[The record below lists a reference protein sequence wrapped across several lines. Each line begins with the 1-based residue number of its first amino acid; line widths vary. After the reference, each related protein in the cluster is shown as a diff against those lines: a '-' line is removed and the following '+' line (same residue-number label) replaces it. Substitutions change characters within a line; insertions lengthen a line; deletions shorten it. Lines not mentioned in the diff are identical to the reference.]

1 MGSPALNQLPGSNC
15 GTGTDS
21 VPVFNCIVILSRD
34 ATTARLK
41 GRIANLA
48 DISADGN
55 AEREL
60 LMALTK
66 RFKAIVSD
74 CVQNQRAIPWID
86 PPEQPA
92 PGEMQRFIPIHL

>member
-1 MGSPALNQLPGSNC
+1 MTSQSLNQLPDSNC
-15 GTGTDS
+15 RTGTDS
-21 VPVFNCIVILSRD
+21 VPVFNCNVILSRD
-34 ATTARLK
+34 PVTARLK

-48 DISADGN
+48 DISAEAN

-66 RFKAIVSD
+66 RFKAIVQD

-86 PPEQPA
+86 PPESPL
-92 PGEMQRFIPIHL
+92 PGEQQRFIPVHL